1 MRIGFRFTRSWKILF
16 FFVLTNILVF
26 SSQYAYAA
34 ETANAG
40 SNITKIWISI
50 GILLIAAILFLTEKL
65 PLAITSLMVPVLL
78 VIFQVIPFKDA
89 FLGFSDQWVLLFLM
103 MFIVGDSL
111 FKVGIA
117 DKIGKAIIKI
127 SKNNERLVIIY
138 AMLIGG
144 VMSAFLNNTGTAACL
159 LPIMLAISKTSKI
172 EPKKLLIPM
181 VFGVSLGGM
190 LSLIGTPPNG
200 IIQSAYEQAT
210 GKAFGFFEFAKP
222 GIFVFIIGILF
233 YATIGMKILDNI
245 CKKSSG
251 KVKEYHTDEADAV
264 QVNPTE
270 FRTKKAGVALFVFL
284 LVLFFMI
291 MDPVWGQLFNNEAV
305 VNFFKNIPLVVYAM
319 IGFIILVATKT
330 MSVKES
336 FEAVDWST
344 IFLFAGMLSLSKALE
359 ATGAA
364 VYIGNS
370 IVNVTKV
377 LPIDPKMAALIG
389 LTLIST
395 IVTNFMSNT
404 ATAALFAPIAIAIAT
419 QLGMNPAPLL
429 MAVGLGAS
437 MCFLTP
443 VATPPN
449 TLVVIPGKIS
459 FIEFFKAGWLLQ
471 LIATIML
478 ILLIPVFFPL

>member
-1 MRIGFRFTRSWKILF
+1 MRFRFRSLRSVKTLLF
-16 FFVLTNILVF
+16 FVVTALFIFISPNVF
-26 SSQYAYAA
+26 AA
-34 ETANAG
+34 ESASAAPNV
-40 SNITKIWISI
+40 TKIWISI
-50 GILLIAAILFLTEKL
+50 GILAVAAVLFLTEKL

-78 VIFQVIPFKDA
+78 VLFQVITFKDA

-117 DKIGKAIIKI
+117 DKIGKAIIKM
-127 SKNNERLVIIY
+127 SHNNERLVIIY

-210 GKAFGFFEFAKP
+210 GKVFGFFDFGKP
-222 GIFVFIIGILF
+222 GIFIFIVGILF
-233 YATIGMKILDNI
+233 YATVGMKILDNI
-245 CKKSSG
+245 CKKGTG
-251 KVKEYHTDEADAV
+251 KVKEYHTDEADSV
-264 QVNPTE
+264 QALPTE
-270 FRTKKAGVALFVFL
+270 FRTKKAGIALFTFL

-291 MDPVWGQLFNNEAV
+291 MDPVWGRLFNNEAV
-305 VNFFKNIPLVVYAM
+305 VNFFKGIPLVIYAM

-330 MSVKES
+330 MSIKES

-359 ATGAA
+359 VTGAA

-370 IVNVTKV
+370 IVNLTNA

-389 LTLIST
+389 LTLISS

-404 ATAALFAPIAIAIAT
+404 ATAALFAPIAIAIAN
-419 QLGMNPAPLL
+419 QMGASPAPML

-471 LIATIML
+471 LIATILL

>member
-1 MRIGFRFTRSWKILF
+1 
-16 FFVLTNILVF
+16 
-26 SSQYAYAA
+26 
-34 ETANAG
+34 
-40 SNITKIWISI
+40 
-50 GILLIAAILFLTEKL
+50 
-65 PLAITSLMVPVLL
+65 
-78 VIFQVIPFKDA
+78 
-89 FLGFSDQWVLLFLM
+89 
-103 MFIVGDSL
+103 
-111 FKVGIA
+111 
-117 DKIGKAIIKI
+117 
-127 SKNNERLVIIY
+127 
-138 AMLIGG
+138 MLIGG

-210 GKAFGFFEFAKP
+210 GKVFGFFDFGKP
-222 GIFVFIIGILF
+222 GIFIFIVGILF
-233 YATIGMKILDNI
+233 YATVGMKILDNI
-245 CKKSSG
+245 CKKGTG
-251 KVKEYHTDEADAV
+251 KVKEYHTDEADSV
-264 QVNPTE
+264 QALPTE
-270 FRTKKAGVALFVFL
+270 FRTKKAGIALFTFL

-291 MDPVWGQLFNNEAV
+291 MDPVWGRLFNNEAV
-305 VNFFKNIPLVVYAM
+305 VNFFKGIPLVIYAM

-330 MSVKES
+330 MSIKES

-359 ATGAA
+359 VTGAA

-370 IVNVTKV
+370 IVNLTNA

-389 LTLIST
+389 LTLISS

-404 ATAALFAPIAIAIAT
+404 ATAALFAPIAIAIAN
-419 QLGMNPAPLL
+419 QMGASPAPML

-471 LIATIML
+471 LIATILL

>member
-1 MRIGFRFTRSWKILF
+1 
-16 FFVLTNILVF
+16 
-26 SSQYAYAA
+26 
-34 ETANAG
+34 
-40 SNITKIWISI
+40 
-50 GILLIAAILFLTEKL
+50 
-65 PLAITSLMVPVLL
+65 
-78 VIFQVIPFKDA
+78 
-89 FLGFSDQWVLLFLM
+89 
-103 MFIVGDSL
+103 
-111 FKVGIA
+111 
-117 DKIGKAIIKI
+117 
-127 SKNNERLVIIY
+127 
-138 AMLIGG
+138 MLIGG

-210 GKAFGFFEFAKP
+210 GKVFGFFDFGKP
-222 GIFVFIIGILF
+222 SIFIFIIGILF
-233 YATIGMKILDNI
+233 YATIGMRILENI
-245 CKKSSG
+245 CRKSTG

-264 QVNPTE
+264 QANPTV
-270 FRTKKAGVALFVFL
+270 FRTKKAGIALFTFL

-291 MDPVWGQLFNNEAV
+291 MDPVWGRLFNNDAM

-319 IGFIILVATKT
+319 IGFIILVSTKT

-404 ATAALFAPIAIAIAT
+404 ATAALFAPIAIAIST

-449 TLVVIPGKIS
+449 TLIVIPGKVS